1 MGPFRAITLSRADA
15 DILQAVT
22 KTITTANF
30 NRYQRFMDVDPN
42 TWNLVKCNDQM
53 KIYAER
59 RWKRRH
65 SSAHNSSADDS
76 ASDLQSM
83 LCIGSTSGTVDDV
96 MAGIVDP
103 SFRPSQTKTLF
114 PSDLSGA
121 VTLATAENPTPKDPF
136 KSMSVKWLELDVR
149 RRSMG
154 FIKNRDY
161 VYVEATGVEYIPRMG
176 QVGFHLMHSVDIPE
190 AKALPGRIRGKLSVC
205 FFFRQEE
212 EEDSVSIYVMWMMN
226 SMNDQAR
233 RVIIPHFAQMLL
245 SSFRGAQDSRLK
257 KLAQTFG
264 KGYSGLNNFKLHVAT
279 PYFTCV
285 TCSKRVWGV
294 GKLTSHDNDNT
305 CELCLGYVCSTCK
318 IGKKP
323 KFFISSLD
331 ESKKN
336 LTFCFA
342 CLSGVMTS
350 EASKRSTKNSNNS
363 NGLARRVCR
372 SVRSLKS
379 PGWSMRNTETSTS
392 FASTS

>member
-1 MGPFRAITLSRADA
+1 MSPFRAITLSRADA

-121 VTLATAENPTPKDPF
+121 ITLATAENPTPKDPF

-190 AKALPGRIRGKLSVC
+190 AKACQGEFVA
-205 FFFRQEE
+205 
-212 EEDSVSIYVMWMMN
+212 N
-226 SMNDQAR
+226 SQC
-233 RVIIPHFAQMLL
+233 VF
-245 SSFRGAQDSRLK
+245 SSAK
-257 KLAQTFG
+257 K
-264 KGYSGLNNFKLHVAT
+264 
-279 PYFTCV
+279 
-285 TCSKRVWGV
+285 
-294 GKLTSHDNDNT
+294 
-305 CELCLGYVCSTCK
+305 
-318 IGKKP
+318 KK
-323 KFFISSLD
+323 KTQF
-331 ESKKN
+331 
-336 LTFCFA
+336 
-342 CLSGVMTS
+342 
-350 EASKRSTKNSNNS
+350 RST
-363 NGLARRVCR
+363 
-372 SVRSLKS
+372 
-379 PGWSMRNTETSTS
+379 
-392 FASTS
+392 

>member
-1 MGPFRAITLSRADA
+1 MSPFRAITLSRADA

-136 KSMSVKWLELDVR
+136 KSMSVKWLELNVR

-226 SMNDQAR
+226 SMNNQAR

-257 KLAQTFG
+257 KLAQT
-264 KGYSGLNNFKLHVAT
+264 KAH
-279 PYFTCV
+279 
-285 TCSKRVWGV
+285 
-294 GKLTSHDNDNT
+294 NDNT